1 MIQRA
6 RSRSGLPP
14 ICASHRAIL
23 VLVRRWNYP
32 SMGSP
37 SFAPRSMRGY
47 AKHSSVWAGGR
58 ALARTGGGGLAF
70 TDTPASLTLRATLP
84 RTGEADDALTNI
96 RARVLRGL
104 SMEFVP
110 KRERFENSVRIVD
123 EAVLVGI
130 GLVDRPQYGDST
142 VAARAWT
149 QARDD
154 RLTLPRRIFF

>member
-1 MIQRA
+1 MNGRGA
-6 RSRSGLPP
+6 FL
-14 ICASHRAIL
+14 
-23 VLVRRWNYP
+23 RRRMYAW
-32 SMGSP
+32 
-37 SFAPRSMRGY
+37 APRSESFLDAAASIGDVSGGDIILNVQHDR
-47 AKHSSVWAGGR
+47 GR
-58 ALARTGGGGLAF
+58 ALARTGGGGLSF

-84 RTGEADDALTNI
+84 RTGEANDALTNI

-149 QARDD
+149 THQARDE
-154 RLTLPRRIFF
+154 RLTL